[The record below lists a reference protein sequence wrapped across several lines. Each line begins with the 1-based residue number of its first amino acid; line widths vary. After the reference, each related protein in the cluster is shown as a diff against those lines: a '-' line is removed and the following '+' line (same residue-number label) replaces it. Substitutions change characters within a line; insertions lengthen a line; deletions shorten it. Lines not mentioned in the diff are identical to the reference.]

1 MKIII
6 DGDAC
11 PSISKIE
18 NIAKKHKIE
27 VEIYCDIHHVINS
40 DYSKV
45 HIVDS
50 GFQSVD
56 MYIINNVSNGDIVV
70 TQDFGV
76 AALCLP
82 KKAKVINPNGKIYTD
97 NNIDMLLETRYMSQ
111 KIRMAGHRT
120 KGPKKRTTLDEKEF
134 LKNFEKIVCE
144 SNS

>member
-1 MKIII
+1 MKVII

-18 NIAKKHKIE
+18 KIAKKHGLE

-56 MYIINNVSNGDIVV
+56 MYVINNTCEGDIVV

-82 KKAKVINPNGKIYTD
+82 KKAKVINPNGKIYSD
-97 NNIDMLLETRYMSQ
+97 HNIDMLLEKRHMSQ

-120 KGPKKRTTLDEKEF
+120 KGPKKRTALDEKEF
-134 LKNFEKIVCE
+134 LSNFEKMVCE
-144 SNS
+144 SNG